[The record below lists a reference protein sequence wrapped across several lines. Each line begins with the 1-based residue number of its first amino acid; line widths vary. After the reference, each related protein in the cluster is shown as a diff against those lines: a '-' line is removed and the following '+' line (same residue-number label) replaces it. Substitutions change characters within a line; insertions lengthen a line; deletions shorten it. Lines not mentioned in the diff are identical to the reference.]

1 MVLFLP
7 IPSHLVLP
15 ALCTTRNRQPAYI
28 ARCPSM
34 MPVDSTPLAEATNS
48 MVKTSLLSITDR
60 PTCTCTSEPLAA
72 VLIPEIRELIQA
84 TRAQTHD
91 ALALQNECRANNN
104 VILALRDECRAN
116 NRVVMTRLGTVD
128 TRLDTIET
136 RLDTMETRLGNIETR
151 LTRIEDITKAQVS
164 HARQMADR
172 FVIPAPPQRGRQGVQ
187 PM

>member
-48 MVKTSLLSITDR
+48 MVKTSLLSITQ
-60 PTCTCTSEPLAA
+60 TEPLAA

>member
-1 MVLFLP
+1 
-7 IPSHLVLP
+7 
-15 ALCTTRNRQPAYI
+15 
-28 ARCPSM
+28 M

-48 MVKTSLLSITDR
+48 MVKTSLLSITQ
-60 PTCTCTSEPLAA
+60 TEPLAA